1 MFAFSVVVIHYPRT
15 WTSLHF
21 TIQLIK
27 FWKFSFHQ
35 NIKSNK
41 LKKSSKEDFFT
52 WWNMHEI
59 LNKLKI
65 RTVQFLVKFLLEN
78 RSRVKILSKLTF
90 FSSKILNKLKIRII
104 FASNSIS
111 LRILSLLKIFELKK
125 VSLFRILTRDW
136 YFEEKISKT
145 KWFEFW
151 AYSKSHAYAVTCIW
165 HLPRT
170 FWAYS
175 RYPPYQWQLLGL
187 SKYATMKNCEKYETI
202 RYIDNI
208 GCIYGAYL
216 E

>member
-1 MFAFSVVVIHYPRT
+1 MSEHVFVHLCLSPSLIL
-15 WTSLHF
+15 TSLHF

-90 FSSKILNKLKIRII
+90 FSSKILNKLKIRREIEFEAKMI
-104 FASNSIS
+104 
-111 LRILSLLKIFELKK
+111 RILSLFKIFELKK
-125 VSLFRILTRDW
+125 VSLSRILTRDRFSSRNLTRNW
-136 YFEEKISKT
+136 TVRILSLSKISCIFHHVK
-145 KWFEFW
+145 
-151 AYSKSHAYAVTCIW
+151 KSSFDDFLSLFKI
-165 HLPRT
+165 
-170 FWAYS
+170 
-175 RYPPYQWQLLGL
+175 PPVCCNKFFHWIHRARL
-187 SKYATMKNCEKYETI
+187 N
-202 RYIDNI
+202 
-208 GCIYGAYL
+208 
-216 E
+216 